1 MSDRDDAPGLAHP
14 DEGHTE
20 EYPTIVGPLSAPGEG
35 AGEPVPAGDEADE
48 EWVVRATRGIRLA
61 VPVAALL
68 AVALV
73 AAGFWGGAVVEK
85 RHGSSGGSIAGLAAR
100 FRAGRA
106 GAGGASTSTTSTTS
120 TTGVAGAGGFG
131 FGGGGFAASSA
142 ATGTISVVDGDT
154 LYILSATGSL
164 VKVTLSP
171 STTITRNAQATPVD
185 LRPGDTVV
193 VQGTTGTSGNVA
205 ATSVTATAPG
215 VSSGGGGFG
224 SRLGGAA
231 GATTTTTAGA

>member
-1 MSDRDDAPGLAHP
+1 MSERDEAPGLAHP

-20 EYPTIVGPLSAPGEG
+20 EYPTIPGTLSAPVEG
-35 AGEPVPAGDEADE
+35 AGVSPPEGDDADD
-48 EWVVRATRGIRLA
+48 EWVVRTTRGIRLA
-61 VPVAALL
+61 VPVAALIAL
-68 AVALV
+68 VLV

-100 FRAGRA
+100 FRAGRT
-106 GAGGASTSTTSTTS
+106 GATGTTGTTS
-120 TTGVAGAGGFG
+120 TTGGAAAASGFG
-131 FGGGGFAASSA
+131 FGGFGASSA

-171 STTITRNAQATPVD
+171 STTITRNAQATPIA

-193 VQGTTGTSGNVA
+193 VQGTTSTSGNVA

-215 VSSGGGGFG
+215 VSSGGGGF

>member
-1 MSDRDDAPGLAHP
+1 MSDRDEAPGLAHP

-20 EYPTIVGPLSAPGEG
+20 EYPTIAGTLSAPEEG
-35 AGEPVPAGDEADE
+35 AGEAPPVGEDADE
-48 EWVVRATRGIRLA
+48 EWVVRTTRGIRLA

-68 AVALV
+68 ALLLV

-85 RHGSSGGSIAGLAAR
+85 RHGSSGAGIAGLAAR
-100 FRAGRA
+100 FRAGRTGAA
-106 GAGGASTSTTSTTS
+106 GATSTTS
-120 TTGVAGAGGFG
+120 TTGTAGAAGFG
-131 FGGGGFAASSA
+131 FGGGGFATSSA

-171 STTITRNAQATPVD
+171 STTITRDAQATPVG

-193 VQGTTGTSGNVA
+193 VQGTTGAGGNVA
-205 ATSVTATAPG
+205 ASSVTATAPG